1 MRWDALHEVSI
12 AELEMN
18 VLDWLGKAI
27 GLPKEFLFEGQ
38 SNGGGV
44 IQATASEATL
54 TAMLAART
62 RVINQHKLAGKGVGG
77 LECVDP
83 VRPHAVVQKSTS
95 PSLSSTPPPR
105 CAFTTHHVSH
115 CHCGQAHSSAEK
127 GALIAGVQLRLLQP
141 NTAMELEAAALS
153 GSCVLRCHF
162 HVYVT
167 AISGYQG

>member
-1 MRWDALHEVSI
+1 MRRDALHEVTI

-83 VRPHAVVQKSTS
+83 VRPDAVVQKSTS

-105 CAFTTHHVSH
+105 FAFTYHT
-115 CHCGQAHSSAEK
+115 
-127 GALIAGVQLRLLQP
+127 LRL
-141 NTAMELEAAALS
+141 
-153 GSCVLRCHF
+153 
-162 HVYVT
+162 
-167 AISGYQG
+167 